1 MLKKKHRLVVV
12 AILAGAGFWRPLL
25 CGMSCVEN
33 RVERASAAVEAA
45 PAVEEFAGEFVES
58 GVAGC
63 VLMHVVLSA
72 DVSEWTE
79 VARVRSW
86 FWVGVEIVRL
96 VRVIELR
103 G

>member
-1 MLKKKHRLVVV
+1 MLKKKYRLVVAAV
-12 AILAGAGFWRPLL
+12 LAGAVLCSPLL
-25 CGMSCVEN
+25 CGMTCVET

-45 PAVEEFAGEFVES
+45 PAVEEFAGKFVES

-79 VARVRSW
+79 VARVGSW
-86 FWVGVEIVRL
+86 FWVGVEIVRF
-96 VRVIELR
+96 VSRMNMR
-103 G
+103 